1 MSFVNK
7 PVQKKDAMQ
16 LVTGQPVFTGDMVSK
31 NALVVK
37 ILHSPHANAMIEEIN
52 TSIAMKVP
60 GIEAIFT
67 YKDVPQNRFTMAGQ
81 TYPEPS
87 PYDRLILDRHVRFH
101 GDAVAIVAGENEK
114 SVDKALKLIKVKYNV
129 LPAVNDF
136 RTALDNETLVH
147 PEDNW
152 KAMCPVGADNK
163 RNLCAHAED
172 HNGDVD
178 AVLADCDVVL
188 ERTYHSKANNQAMME
203 TFRTY
208 CYIDTYGR
216 LVLISATQIIFH
228 VRRIMSHAL
237 GIPKSKIRVI
247 KPRIGGGF
255 GAKQTCVTE
264 VFPAFVTWMT
274 KKPAYM
280 VFDREEAQTAG
291 SPRHEMEM
299 YVKIGANKDGKIR
312 VIDLHTLSNTGA
324 YGEHGP
330 TTVGL
335 SGHKSIPLYNRY
347 QEAYRFTY
355 DVVYT
360 NVQAAGAYRGYGATQ
375 GLYAVETIVN
385 ELAVELGMDPVE
397 LREMNIVKEGDVMP
411 AYYGEQTNAC
421 ALDRCL
427 AATADRMKWNE
438 KYPRKD
444 MGNGK
449 VRGVGVA
456 LAMQGSSISNCD
468 VGGATIKL
476 CDDGTYM
483 LQLGAADMGTGCD
496 TVMAQMAADVLECEY
511 DDIAVLSGDTDV
523 SPYDSGSYASS
534 TTYLTGIAVEKACRK
549 LRDSIHKI
557 GAELLGCSVE
567 DTDFNGKEVCRLE
580 EVEGEMNSVSLFEI
594 GVKTQVNNN
603 QETQFTATVSSPVS
617 PPPYMAGMAE
627 VEIDTETGEIRMI
640 NYEATVD
647 CGTPVN
653 PNLARVQTEGGIAQ
667 GIGMALFEDISYG
680 KHGEIRERNFMQYK
694 IPTRQDVGRINV
706 EFEAS
711 YEPTSPFGAK
721 SIGEVVIN
729 TPSPAITHAVYNA
742 TGVWHRELPITP
754 EKILKSLK
762 NK

>member
-1 MSFVNK
+1 MSYVNQ

-16 LVTGQPVFTGDMVSK
+16 LVTGKPVFTEDLIDK

-37 ILHSPHANAMIEEIN
+37 ILHSPHANAMIEDIN
-52 TSIAMKVP
+52 TTIAMKVP
-60 GIEAIFT
+60 GIEAIYT

-114 SVDKALKLIKVKYNV
+114 AVNKALKLIKVKYKV

-136 RTALDNETLVH
+136 HTALDNETLVH

-152 KAMCPVGADNK
+152 KANCPVGADNK

-172 HNGDVD
+172 GKGDVE

-188 ERTYHSKANNQAMME
+188 ERTYHSKANSQAMME

-208 CYIDTYGR
+208 TYIDTYGR
-216 LVLISATQIIFH
+216 LVLLSSTQIVFH

-255 GAKQTCVTE
+255 GAKQTCITE

-274 KKPAYM
+274 KKPAYL
-280 VFDREEAQTAG
+280 VFDREESQTAG

-299 YVKIGANKDGKIR
+299 HVKIGANKDGKIR
-312 VIDLHTLSNTGA
+312 AIDLYTLSNTGA

-335 SGHKSIPLYNRY
+335 SGHKSIPLYSKN

-375 GLYAVETIVN
+375 GLYAIETIVN

-397 LREMNIVKEGDVMP
+397 LRQMNIVKEGDVMP
-411 AYYGEQTNAC
+411 AYYGETANAC

-427 AATADRMKWNE
+427 TATADRMNWKE
-438 KYPRKD
+438 KYPCKD

-483 LQLGAADMGTGCD
+483 LHLGAADMGTGCD
-496 TVMAQMAADVLECEY
+496 TVMAQMAADVLECDI
-511 DDIAVLSGDTDV
+511 DDISVISGDTDV

-549 LRDSIHKI
+549 LRDNIQKI
-557 GAELLGCSVE
+557 GAELLGCDVE
-567 DTDFNGKEVCRLE
+567 ETDFDTGK
-580 EVEGEMNSVSLFEI
+580 
-594 GVKTQVNNN
+594 
-603 QETQFTATVSSPVS
+603 
-617 PPPYMAGMAE
+617 
-627 VEIDTETGEIRMI
+627 
-640 NYEATVD
+640 
-647 CGTPVN
+647 
-653 PNLARVQTEGGIAQ
+653 
-667 GIGMALFEDISYG
+667 
-680 KHGEIRERNFMQYK
+680 
-694 IPTRQDVGRINV
+694 
-706 EFEAS
+706 
-711 YEPTSPFGAK
+711 
-721 SIGEVVIN
+721 
-729 TPSPAITHAVYNA
+729 
-742 TGVWHRELPITP
+742 
-754 EKILKSLK
+754 
-762 NK
+762 

>member
-1 MSFVNK
+1 MSFVNQ

-16 LVTGQPVFTGDMVSK
+16 LVTGKPVFTGDLVDK

-37 ILHSPHANAMIEEIN
+37 ILHSPHANAMIEDIN

-60 GIEAIFT
+60 GIEAIYT

-114 SVDKALKLIKVKYNV
+114 AVNKALKLIKVKYEV

-136 RTALDNETLVH
+136 HTALDNETLVH

-152 KAMCPVGADNK
+152 KANCPVGADNK

-172 HNGDVD
+172 GKGDVE

-188 ERTYHSKANNQAMME
+188 ERTYHSKANSQAMME
-203 TFRTY
+203 TFRTFT
-208 CYIDTYGR
+208 YIDTYGR
-216 LVLISATQIIFH
+216 LVLISATQIVFH

-255 GAKQTCVTE
+255 GAKQTSVTE

-274 KKPAYM
+274 KKPAYL
-280 VFDREEAQTAG
+280 VFSREETQTSG

-299 YVKIGANKDGKIR
+299 HVKIGADKDGKIR
-312 VIDLHTLSNTGA
+312 AIDLHTLSNTGA

-335 SGHKSIPLYNRY
+335 SGHKSIPLYSKN

-375 GLYAVETIVN
+375 GLYAIETIVN

-397 LREMNIVKEGDVMP
+397 LRQMNIIKEGGVMP
-411 AYYGEQTNAC
+411 AYYGETANAC

-427 AATADRMKWNE
+427 TATADRMNWKE
-438 KYPRKD
+438 KYPCKD

-456 LAMQGSSISNCD
+456 LAMQGSAISNCD

-483 LQLGAADMGTGCD
+483 LHLGAADMGTGCD
-496 TVMAQMAADVLECEY
+496 TVMAQMAADVLECDI
-511 DDIAVLSGDTDV
+511 DDISVISGDTDV

-549 LRDSIHKI
+549 LRDSIQKI
-557 GAELLGCSVE
+557 GATLLGYDVE
-567 DTDFNGKEVCRLE
+567 ETDFNGKTVSRLS
-580 EVEGEMNSVSLFEI
+580 EVEGEKNEVTLFEI
-594 GVKTQVNNN
+594 GVKTQANNN
-603 QETQFTATVSSPVS
+603 YETQFTATASSPVS

-706 EFEAS
+706 EFESS

-762 NK
+762 K